1 MKYAMRLILFAGLA
15 TSLGLGIYGFT
26 RYTPTKAQ
34 ISSVSA
40 DVSIEPESDL
50 GRVGALGRLEP
61 EGEVIEIG
69 APPGSKIEVLFVA
82 SGQEVSAGT
91 ELVRL
96 DSYEERLAAR
106 DYAAAQLAEAR
117 IRLSAEVAY
126 RERLVQ
132 EARTRVEQIDR
143 PGQAE
148 IDAQKAT
155 IRQFQAEL
163 EDAKINQERIQKLLA
178 QGAVSAQ
185 EYDTKTLI
193 LLQKQEALQSA
204 QATLTQLEN
213 AREQDLVNAQ
223 AQVQSAEA
231 QLALAP
237 TEIQLLSLEKNLQ
250 LAEARL
256 KQASIR
262 APQSGRI
269 LNILHYPG
277 EVLDTDEGIL
287 EMGNTQQMMVV
298 AEVYETDI
306 NQVKLGQ
313 AVDITSDAF
322 TETLKG
328 KVEHIGLQI
337 DKKDVLNTDPA
348 ADVDARVIE
357 VKIRLDEES
366 SQRVAALTNLQVT
379 VTINTSLA
387 VAETGGSKL

>member
-1 MKYAMRLILFAGLA
+1 MKYAMRFFIFAGLA
-15 TSLGLGIYGFT
+15 ATLGLGIYGFT
-26 RYTPTKAQ
+26 RYTATKAE
-34 ISSVSA
+34 VSPDNA
-40 DVSIEPESDL
+40 EATIEQKTEL
-50 GRVGALGRLEP
+50 GRIGALGRLEP
-61 EGEVIEIG
+61 EGEVVEIG
-69 APPGSKIEVLFVA
+69 APPGSKIELLLVTP
-82 SGQEVSAGT
+82 GQEVSAGT

-117 IRLSAEVAY
+117 IRLKAEIAY
-126 RERLVQ
+126 RQRLVQ
-132 EARTRVEQIDR
+132 EARTRIEQIDR

-148 IDAQKAT
+148 IEAQKAT

-163 EDAKINQERIQKLLA
+163 EDAKINQERIQKLLE

-204 QATLTQLEN
+204 QATLTRLEK
-213 AREQDLVNAQ
+213 AWEQNLVNAQ
-223 AQVQSAEA
+223 AQVESAEA

-256 KQASIR
+256 KQASVR

-269 LNILHYPG
+269 MNILRYPG
-277 EVLDTDEGIL
+277 EVVDSNEGIL
-287 EMGNTQQMMVV
+287 EIGNTQQMMVV

-306 NQVKLGQ
+306 HKVKLGQ
-313 AVDITSDAF
+313 SATIRSDAF
-322 TETLKG
+322 SETLTG
-328 KVEHIGLQI
+328 TVDHIGLQI
-337 DKKDVLNTDPA
+337 NKKDVLNTDPA

-357 VKIRLDEES
+357 VKIRLDPES
-366 SQRVAALTNLQVT
+366 SQQVASLTNLQVT

-387 VAETGGSKL
+387 MAETGGSKL